1 MNVRGIT
8 QYTRHELTRG
18 GVFSGIEYWKI
29 WHSEQSPQRAPG
41 IIKALERAPLFTV
54 FSKTRVPPPSRYME
68 TLRAPDPRWSLFE
81 VSREIPENADARLWA
96 LHEEGLG
103 VFSTE
108 PERDDEY
115 WLSQREDDSWDDSD
129 AAAMA
134 ILKGAVLM
142 KIPSFFGYGL
152 FYLVDYDET
161 AEEILKQAR
170 KIY

>member
-1 MNVRGIT
+1 MRLRDIT

-29 WHSEQSPQRAPG
+29 WHSEKEPERAPG
-41 IIKALERAPLFTV
+41 VVKLLERAPCFTIL
-54 FSKTRVPPPSRYME
+54 SKTRIPSPDDYMRVVN
-68 TLRAPDPRWSLFE
+68 LPDDRWAFFE
-81 VSREIPENADARLWA
+81 VSRPLHENVDARLWA

-108 PERDDEY
+108 PERDDDY
-115 WLSQREDDSWDDSD
+115 WISVRDDRSWDDSD

-134 ILKGAVLM
+134 ILRGAVLM
-142 KIPSFFGYGL
+142 KIPGPYGYGL
-152 FYLVDYDET
+152 FYLVDYDSS

-170 KIY
+170 KIH